1 MKERLMN
8 NISLKLLSFMGAFL
22 LWFIVV
28 NSDDPITTETYHNIP
43 VNVINEEVLAEGN
56 QTYQIVDDTQSVSVM
71 VKGCRSVLNDI
82 ESEDISAI
90 ADMRELTLNTQIP
103 IRIVINGYEGEYE
116 EAISSP
122 RNLQVKLEEEQ
133 TKLFPIVPKTT
144 GTVRDGYVLGE
155 IVAVPENV
163 SIRGPVSV
171 ISRISTVE
179 AEVSVSG
186 LSEDTILPS
195 QLVLYDEEG
204 EQIDQSRLANNM
216 GVEGVS
222 VSVQL
227 LKAKK
232 VPLTLDTSEISAA
245 EGYSIAGVKYEPQEV
260 QVAGVADVLAEV
272 EEIVIPSSALRLSG
286 LTSRT
291 EQIIDITEYLPD
303 HISLVNANAGSIAV
317 IISVEKDGTKTY
329 EVSLGSIT
337 VNGLSEKLAMSY
349 KTVEVVEVQ
358 VRGPEDILKEF
369 EVKDNVSIDL
379 SKFKDPGIYDVPV
392 TVELPEGCTLEK
404 TITVSIIL
412 EEK

>member
-8 NISLKLLSFMGAFL
+8 NIGLKLLSFLGAFL

-43 VNVINEEVLAEGN
+43 VNVINEEVLAEEN
-56 QTYQIVDDTQSVSVM
+56 QTYQIVDDTQSVSV
-71 VKGCRSVLNDI
+71 VIKGRRSVLNDI

-90 ADMRELTLNTQIP
+90 ADMKELTLNTQIP
-103 IRIVINGYEGEYE
+103 IRIVVNGYEGDYE
-116 EAISSP
+116 EASVSP
-122 RNLQVKLEEEQ
+122 RNLQVRLEEEQ

-155 IVAVPENV
+155 IAAVPENV

-179 AEVSVSG
+179 AEVKVSG

-204 EQIDQSRLANNM
+204 AQIDQSRLANNM

-245 EGYSIAGVKYEPQEV
+245 EGYSIAGVQYEPQEV
-260 QVAGVADVLAEV
+260 QVAGVTDVLAEV
-272 EEIVIPSSALRLSG
+272 EEIAIPSTALSLSG

-291 EQIIDITEYLPD
+291 EQIIDITGYLPEG
-303 HISLVNANAGSIAV
+303 ISLVNANAGSIAV

-329 EVSLGSIT
+329 EVSLGSIM

-358 VRGPEDILKEF
+358 VRGPEDVLKGF
-369 EVKDNVSIDL
+369 EVRDNVSIDL
-379 SKFKDPGIYDVPV
+379 SRFKEPGTYDVPV
-392 TVELPEGCTLEK
+392 TVQLPDGCTLEK
-404 TITVSIIL
+404 AITVSIIL